1 MLRNVAKRMFLNFKR
16 VDIIIKISEGAKTGC
31 FLFMKISLLSKF
43 NFLFWNKNFP
53 KSIWTLKLWF
63 HRSRAFTLYEYCIC
77 EKCSH
82 SPTAPTATLERSVPI
97 ELLPLFLTS
106 VILREQGNCKTP
118 PQTFFLS
125 IIEEESTF
133 LIVTLFLVYFNFWQK
148 LWFSNE
154 SEPIFGAWIG
164 NYILWSG

>member
-1 MLRNVAKRMFLNFKR
+1 MLRNVAKQMFLNFKR
-16 VDIIIKISEGAKTGC
+16 VDSIIKISEGAKTGC
-31 FLFMKISLLSKF
+31 FLSMKISLLSK
-43 NFLFWNKNFP
+43 WISYSETKI
-53 KSIWTLKLWF
+53 SQ
-63 HRSRAFTLYEYCIC
+63 RAFELWSSGFTALGLLLYTSIC

-97 ELLPLFLTS
+97 KLLPLFLTS

-133 LIVTLFLVYFNFWQK
+133 LIVTLSLVYFNFWQK

-154 SEPIFGAWIG
+154 SEPILGAWIG

>member
-1 MLRNVAKRMFLNFKR
+1 MLRNVAKQMFLNFKR

-31 FLFMKISLLSKF
+31 FLSMKISLLSK
-43 NFLFWNKNFP
+43 WISYSETKI
-53 KSIWTLKLWF
+53 SQ
-63 HRSRAFTLYEYCIC
+63 RAFELWSSGFTALGLLLYTSIC

-97 ELLPLFLTS
+97 KLLPLFLTS
-106 VILREQGNCKTP
+106 EILREQGNCKTP